1 MRTTVA
7 SPTFLSSPSNPHTPD
22 WSRALG
28 RPSAR
33 AIVRS
38 SVDDFVV
45 EEDLGFEPSGDGEH
59 LFLFV
64 EKHNRTTDEVAA
76 RLARIAGVPRRAV
89 RFSGLKDKRARTR
102 QWFSVQCVPRREV
115 DWPAAIDENIVIVE
129 RSLNRRKLR
138 RGAHRANRFTLV
150 LREVHDPEDTLQRR
164 LESLARSG
172 APNYFGEQRFGRG
185 GGNVGIAERVFAGSR
200 VSRRERSI
208 ALSAARSLIF
218 NDVLA
223 RRIEDGSW
231 TALQVGDVANLNGR
245 DSVFAVAEV
254 DAELETRCQQL
265 DVHPTGPLWGK
276 GAPGSSGDIETLE
289 RSVAAQHLNLVTGLE
304 ANTDVMRRPLR
315 VRLDA
320 LEWHADADR
329 LTLTFSLRRGSFAT
343 AVLRELITPIAEPGR
358 S

>member
-7 SPTFLSSPSNPHTPD
+7 SPAFLSSPSKSHTPD

-28 RPSAR
+28 RPGAH
-33 AIVRS
+33 AVVRH

-45 EEDLGFEPSGDGEH
+45 EEVLGFEPSGDGEH

-64 EKHNRTTDEVAA
+64 EKRNRTTDEVAA

-89 RFSGLKDKRARTR
+89 SYSGLKDKRARTR
-102 QWFSVQCVPRREV
+102 QWFSVQCAPRREV
-115 DWPAAIDENIVIVE
+115 DWPTSVDENVTIVE
-129 RSLNRRKLR
+129 RALNRRKLR

-150 LREVHDPEDTLQRR
+150 LRDVHDPEDTLQRR
-164 LESLARSG
+164 LESMARTG

-208 ALSAARSLIF
+208 GLSAARSLIF

-223 RRIEDGSW
+223 RRIDDGTW
-231 TALQVGDVANLNGR
+231 NTLHVGDVANLDGR
-245 DSVFAVAEV
+245 DSVFSVSDV
-254 DAELETRCQQL
+254 DPELEARCQRL
-265 DVHPTGPLWGK
+265 DIHPTGPLWGK
-276 GAPGSSGDIETLE
+276 GAPGTAGDIAELE
-289 RSVAAQHLNLVTGLE
+289 RVIADRHPSLVAGLE
-304 ANTDVMRRPLR
+304 TTTAVMRRPLR

-320 LEWHADADR
+320 LEWHAEEDR

-343 AVLRELITPIAEPGR
+343 AVLRELITPVAERGD